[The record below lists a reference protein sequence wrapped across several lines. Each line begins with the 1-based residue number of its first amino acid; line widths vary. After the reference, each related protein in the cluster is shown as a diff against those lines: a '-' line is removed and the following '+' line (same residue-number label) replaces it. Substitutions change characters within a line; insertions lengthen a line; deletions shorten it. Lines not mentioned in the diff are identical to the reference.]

1 MTEPL
6 IPESCRPEEALL
18 FVNPNAKR
26 FGLWSERQN
35 AVLSQEGFRRAEA
48 VIHHWPGYEPT
59 PLRDLGGLAE
69 RMGIARVWYK
79 NEAERFDLKSFKAL
93 GGAYAIA
100 ELIMRKAVEGAFAKP
115 VSSPLLFA
123 GHYSEL
129 ASEITVASATDGNH
143 GRSVA
148 WGAQLFGC
156 RAVIYIHATVSE
168 GRKRAIEAYGA
179 EVRRVEGNYD
189 DSVRQCAVDAAEHG
203 WTVISD
209 TSYPGYTE
217 IPIDVMQGYG
227 VMAAEA
233 IAQLPPEE
241 EPTHVFVQGGVGG
254 LAAAVAAHLAWRWQK
269 RRPMLVVVEP
279 VQAACLMA
287 SAKAGS
293 PATITGDLDTV
304 MAGLS
309 CGEPSLLAWEVLEEA
324 ADALMTVPDHAAE
337 ATMRVLAEGID
348 GDRPLVAGES
358 GVAGL
363 AGAIAVTQVE
373 ALRTQL
379 ALDGHSRILVFGTE
393 GATDPELYESIVG
406 RSAESIDAEESA
418 S

>member
-1 MTEPL
+1 MHDLLPDT
-6 IPESCRPEEALL
+6 CRPDDAEL
-18 FVNPNAKR
+18 FINPNAKR
-26 FGLWSERQN
+26 FGAWSARQN
-35 AVLSQEGFRRAEA
+35 AVLSQEGFRQAEA
-48 VIHHWPGYEPT
+48 VIHHWPGYHPT
-59 PLRDLGGLAE
+59 PLLELDGLAKS
-69 RMGIARVWYK
+69 MGIARLWYK
-79 NEAERFDLKSFKAL
+79 NEAGRSGLKSFKAL

-100 ELIMRKAVEGAFAKP
+100 ELIMRKAAEGGFATP

-123 GHYSEL
+123 GHYAEL

-156 RAVIYIHATVSE
+156 KAVIYIHATVSE

-179 EVRRVEGNYD
+179 EVRRVNGNYD
-189 DSVRQCAVDAAEHG
+189 DSVHQCAADAAEHG

-209 TSYPGYTE
+209 TSYPGYTA

-233 IAQLPPEE
+233 IATMPPEE

-254 LAAAVAAHLAWRWQK
+254 MAAAVAAHLNWRWQK

-287 SAKAGS
+287 SAKAGG
-293 PATITGDLDTV
+293 PTTVGGDLDTV

-309 CGEPSLLAWEVLEEA
+309 CGEPSLLAWDVLEEA
-324 ADALMTVPDHAAE
+324 ADALITVPDHAAE
-337 ATMRVLAEGID
+337 ATMRLLAQGTN

-363 AGAIAVTQVE
+363 AGAITVSQVE
-373 ALRTQL
+373 ALRTRLGLEPQ
-379 ALDGHSRILVFGTE
+379 SRILVFGTE
-393 GATDPELYESIVG
+393 GATDPEVYETIVG
-406 RSAESIDAEESA
+406 KSIDAIEAEGA
-418 S
+418 SS